1 MTEADEQQFEDG
13 TMLVAGLGLMF
24 IVPAVLIAAIW
35 FDVWRVFATTA
46 VVEVVLLMLAF
57 PAYEAQKERERR
69 NKLKAH
75 EENFKARLVEYG
87 EAAKRRDRSE
97 VVADMMR
104 ARGQEPAN

>member
-1 MTEADEQQFEDG
+1 LTEADEQQFEDG

-57 PAYEAQKERERR
+57 PAYEAQKAREHQ
-69 NKLKAH
+69 NNLKAH
-75 EENFKARLVEYG
+75 EENFKARLVEYR
-87 EAAKRRDRSE
+87 EAAKRRDS
-97 VVADMMR
+97 
-104 ARGQEPAN
+104 GQEPAN